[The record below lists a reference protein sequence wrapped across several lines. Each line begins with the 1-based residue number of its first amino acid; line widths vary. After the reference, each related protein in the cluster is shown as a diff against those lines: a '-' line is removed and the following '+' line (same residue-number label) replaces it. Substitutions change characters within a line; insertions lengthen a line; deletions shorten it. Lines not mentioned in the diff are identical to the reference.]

1 MIFHLLLTKSTRKT
15 FRAPKMESD
24 KEGGET
30 AIQVSTPVKRTPK
43 LARGGGSTTFFQ
55 PQDPRESTPGSSND
69 STRPV
74 RSVPAPEKKLTLFAL
89 RLAVLEKAASG
100 LGTLAFIWA
109 TVVLLGGFAIFVS
122 RMDFWVVTVI
132 LVSEGARIFSRSH
145 ELEWQ
150 HQSTWTLARS
160 GSNSFR
166 MISSSS
172 RFLWRALK
180 ALFNPLSAVEPEHDQ
195 DRQIRENA
203 AKAKEFQKKLVR
215 YQTMRAWH
223 APEVPLLPY
232 SGWVFLSKNISRW
245 LSWLQIVSAFNCI
258 ALSLFR
264 LIVQDYGKVDKEEK
278 HNRGPALNLF
288 YSVALTEATLF
299 LVEKIYWTYK
309 ISHHKLLERVSTE
322 CNLGADGLITIR
334 RFFYDAYSRC
344 VEGSIFDGI
353 RMDLVSFAEELLDS
367 AFLDE
372 QYIAVRILQ
381 KLVRRNN
388 TLSVETVRKIETNTR
403 VIERLVEMLNWK
415 ASEEQEIRKAAAE
428 ILTELA
434 HKHHS
439 ALRVAGIPGAM
450 ESISSLLNKSH
461 QNFSYDYSEFNLL
474 GLLMLKRLARDHD
487 NCFKI
492 GNTRRLLPR
501 VIEFTSDAQRIFQ
514 NELVLDSRIKTINRS
529 LKVVKMLVETSGSA
543 GKILREEIS
552 NIVITV
558 SNMRNILEYGHRE
571 IKLQRLAIEVLT
583 GLAMDENAKER
594 IASTGGVIRL
604 LFSIFSSPGVEEE
617 SSVRTEAGEC
627 IAMLA
632 LESQLNCS
640 LILKKVDVSKLVD
653 VLGDRYLRLNALRIL
668 RNLCA
673 YSGDECSSQLKGVV
687 AAMPSVLKITMNLEE
702 RDKLLEVAIG
712 LTYQICKFTSTSNPE
727 YFIIQLGESHISEEN
742 YVETLIKI
750 LSKYE
755 HPSLEVPRI
764 RRFVV
769 LQATWMM
776 ENHKH
781 FVKLFNQFDIRNLL
795 ERVGDTTSDLECF
808 HVFSGS
814 VGISRHRE
822 NLSTLVEKALEHLF
836 GGSCSK

>member
-1 MIFHLLLTKSTRKT
+1 
-15 FRAPKMESD
+15 MESD
-24 KEGGET
+24 KEGSGKGGET
-30 AIQVSTPVKRTPK
+30 AIQVSIPVTRTPK
-43 LARGGGSTTFFQ
+43 FAKGGGSATFFQ

-69 STRPV
+69 STQPV
-74 RSVPAPEKKLTLFAL
+74 RGVMAPETKLTLFAL

-109 TVVLLGGFAIFVS
+109 TVVLLGGFVS
-122 RMDFWVVTVI
+122 TVRRMDFWVVTAI
-132 LVSEGARIFSRSH
+132 LMSEGTRIFSRSH

-150 HQSTWTLARS
+150 HQSTWTLTRS
-160 GSNSFR
+160 GLNNFP
-166 MISSSS
+166 MVISSS
-172 RFLWRALK
+172 RFLWRAIK
-180 ALFNPLSAVEPEHDQ
+180 ALFNPLSAVEPEHDK
-195 DRQIRENA
+195 DRLIKEDA
-203 AKAKEFQKKLVR
+203 AKAREFQKKLVR

-232 SGWVFLSKNISRW
+232 SGWVFLSKNISRIF
-245 LSWLQIVSAFNCI
+245 SWLQIVSAFNCI
-258 ALSLFR
+258 GFSLYR
-264 LIVQDYGKVDKEEK
+264 LVVQDYGKVDEEK
-278 HNRGPALNLF
+278 RNRAPALNLF

-299 LVEKIYWTYK
+299 LLEKIYWIYK
-309 ISHHKLLERVSTE
+309 ISHRKLLDQVSTQ
-322 CNLGADGLITIR
+322 CDLGADGLITIR
-334 RFFYDAYSRC
+334 RFFCDAYSRC
-344 VEGSIFDGI
+344 LEGSIFDGI

-381 KLVRRNN
+381 KLVRQNN
-388 TLSVETVRKIETNTR
+388 TLSVETVRKIETNTQ

-415 ASEEQEIRKAAAE
+415 ASEEQEIRKAAAK

-434 HKHHS
+434 CKNHS

-450 ESISSLLNKSH
+450 ESISSLLHKSH
-461 QNFSYDYSEFNLL
+461 PNLSYDYSEFNLL

-492 GNTRRLLPR
+492 GNTRGLLPR

-514 NELVLDSRIKTINRS
+514 NEVVSDSQIKTIKRS
-529 LKVVKMLVETSGSA
+529 LKVVKKLVETSGST

-558 SNMRNILEYGHRE
+558 SNMRNILEYGRRE
-571 IKLQRLAIEVLT
+571 IMLQRLGIEVLT

-604 LFSIFSSPGVEEE
+604 LFSIFLSPGVDGE

-627 IAMLA
+627 LAMLA
-632 LESQLNCS
+632 LESKRNCS
-640 LILKKVDVSKLVD
+640 LILKKADVSKLVE
-653 VLGDRYLRLNALRIL
+653 VLGDQYLRLNALRIL

-673 YSGDECSSQLKGVV
+673 YSGDEYRSQLEGAV
-687 AAMPSVLKITMNLEE
+687 AAMPFVLKITMNLEE

-727 YFIIQLGESHISEEN
+727 HFIIQLGESHISEEN

-750 LSKYE
+750 LRKYE

-776 ENHKH
+776 KNHKH
-781 FVKLFNQFDIRNLL
+781 FVKLFNKFDIGNLL

>member
-1 MIFHLLLTKSTRKT
+1 
-15 FRAPKMESD
+15 MEYYSD
-24 KEGGET
+24 KEGSGKGGET
-30 AIQVSTPVKRTPK
+30 AIQVSIPVTRTPK
-43 LARGGGSTTFFQ
+43 LAKGGGSATFFQ

-74 RSVPAPEKKLTLFAL
+74 RSVTAPEKKLTLFAL

-109 TVVLLGGFAIFVS
+109 TVVLLGGFASTVRRI
-122 RMDFWVVTVI
+122 DFWVVTAI
-132 LVSEGARIFSRSH
+132 LLSEGTRIFSRSH

-160 GSNSFR
+160 GSNNFR
-166 MISSSS
+166 MVISSS
-172 RFLWRALK
+172 RFLWRSIK

-195 DRQIRENA
+195 DRRMKEDA
-203 AKAKEFQKKLVR
+203 AKAREFQKKLAR
-215 YQTMRAWH
+215 YQTMRAWQ

-232 SGWVFLSKNISRW
+232 SGWVFLSKNISRIF
-245 LSWLQIVSAFNCI
+245 SWLQIVSAFNCI
-258 ALSLFR
+258 GFSLYR
-264 LIVQDYGKVDKEEK
+264 LIVQDYNSEER
-278 HNRGPALNLF
+278 NSVPALNLF
-288 YSVALTEATLF
+288 YSVSFTEAALF
-299 LVEKIYWTYK
+299 LLEKIYWIYK
-309 ISHHKLLERVSTE
+309 ISYHKLLYHVSAQ

-334 RFFYDAYSRC
+334 RFFYDSYSRC
-344 VEGSIFDGI
+344 IEGSIFDGI

-381 KLVRRNN
+381 KLVRQNN
-388 TLSVETVRKIETNTR
+388 TLSVETVRKIETNTG

-434 HKHHS
+434 CKHHS

-450 ESISSLLNKSH
+450 ESISSLLHKSH
-461 QNFSYDYSEFNLL
+461 PNLSYDYSEFNLL

-492 GNTRRLLPR
+492 GNTRGLLPR

-514 NELVLDSRIKTINRS
+514 NELVLDSQIKTIKRS
-529 LKVVKMLVETSGSA
+529 LKVVKKLVETSGSA

-558 SNMRNILEYGHRE
+558 SNMRNILEYGRRE
-571 IKLQRLAIEVLT
+571 IMLQRLAIEVLT

-604 LFSIFSSPGVEEE
+604 LFSIFLSPGIEGE

-632 LESQLNCS
+632 LESQMNCS

-653 VLGDRYLRLNALRIL
+653 VLGDQYLRLNALRIL

-673 YSGDECSSQLKGVV
+673 YSGDECRSQLEGVV
-687 AAMPSVLKITMNLEE
+687 AAMPSVLKITMNLKE

-727 YFIIQLGESHISEEN
+727 YFIIQLGESQISEEN
-742 YVETLIKI
+742 YAETLVKI
-750 LSKYE
+750 LRRYE

-764 RRFVV
+764 RRFMV

-776 ENHKH
+776 KHHKH
-781 FVKLFNQFDIRNLL
+781 FVKLFNQFDIGNLL
-795 ERVGDTTSDLECF
+795 ESVGDTTSDLECF

-814 VGISRHRE
+814 VGISRHRGHM
-822 NLSTLVEKALEHLF
+822 STLVEEALEHLF

>member
-1 MIFHLLLTKSTRKT
+1 
-15 FRAPKMESD
+15 MESD
-24 KEGGET
+24 DKERSGKGGET
-30 AIQVSTPVKRTPK
+30 AIQVPTPVMRTPN
-43 LARGGGSTTFFQ
+43 LARGGGSATFFQ
-55 PQDPRESTPGSSND
+55 PQDPHKLTPGYSND

-74 RSVPAPEKKLTLFAL
+74 RGVTAPEKKLTLFAL

-109 TVVLLGGFAIFVS
+109 TVVLLGGFVS
-122 RMDFWVVTVI
+122 TISPMDFWVVTGI
-132 LVSEGARIFSRSH
+132 LVSEGTRIFSRSH

-160 GSNSFR
+160 GSHSIRMFR
-166 MISSSS
+166 STFS
-172 RFLWRALK
+172 FLWRAIK
-180 ALFNPLSAVEPEHDQ
+180 ALFNPLSAVEPKRHQ
-195 DRQIRENA
+195 DRRIKEDA
-203 AKAKEFQKKLVR
+203 AKAREFQKKLVR

-232 SGWVFLSKNISRW
+232 SGWVFLSKNISRIF
-245 LSWLQIVSAFNCI
+245 SWLQLVSAFNCI
-258 ALSLFR
+258 GFSLYR
-264 LIVQDYGKVDKEEK
+264 LVVQDYGKVDEEK
-278 HNRGPALNLF
+278 RNSAPALNLF
-288 YSVALTEATLF
+288 YSVALMEATLF
-299 LVEKIYWTYK
+299 LLEKIYWIYK
-309 ISHHKLLERVSTE
+309 ISHRKLLDHVSAK
-322 CNLGADGLITIR
+322 CNLGTDGLITIR

-344 VEGSIFDGI
+344 IEGSIFDGI

-367 AFLDE
+367 SFLDE

-381 KLVRRNN
+381 KLVKKNN

-415 ASEEQEIRKAAAE
+415 DSEEQEIRKAAAE

-434 HKHHS
+434 CKHHS

-450 ESISSLLNKSH
+450 ESISSLLHKSH
-461 QNFSYDYSEFNLL
+461 PELSYDYSEFNLL
-474 GLLMLKRLARDHD
+474 GLLMLKRLGRDHD

-492 GNTRRLLPR
+492 GNTRGLLPR
-501 VIEFTSDAQRIFQ
+501 LIEFTSDAQRIFQ
-514 NELVLDSRIKTINRS
+514 NELVLDSRIKTTKRS

-571 IKLQRLAIEVLT
+571 MKLQRLAIEVLT

-604 LFSIFSSPGVEEE
+604 LFSIFLSPGVEGE

-632 LESQLNCS
+632 LESQINCS

-653 VLGDRYLRLNALRIL
+653 VLGDKYLRLNALRIL

-673 YSGDECSSQLKGVV
+673 YSGDECRSQLEGAV
-687 AAMPSVLKITMNLEE
+687 AAMPHVLKITMNLEE

-712 LTYQICKFTSTSNPE
+712 LTYQICKFTSKNPE
-727 YFIIQLGESHISEEN
+727 YFIIQLGESQISEEN
-742 YVETLIKI
+742 YAETLVKI
-750 LSKYE
+750 LRRYE
-755 HPSLEVPRI
+755 HPSVEVPRI

-776 ENHKH
+776 KHHRH
-781 FVKLFNQFDIRNLL
+781 FVKLFNQFDIGNLL
-795 ERVGDTTSDLECF
+795 ECVGDTTSDLECF

-814 VGISRHRE
+814 VGISRLRE
-822 NLSTLVEKALEHLF
+822 HLSTLVEEALEHLF
-836 GGSCSK
+836 RGSCSK